1 MACPISGVLIWR
13 RRVLEVSKKHKLAVL
28 VAFLSLVI
36 PARLFAKGVITK
48 ITIEGANLKI
58 PIEITDFRDFKGV
71 GYSPWAGPGVW
82 VNGRSAD
89 RRVHH

>member
-1 MACPISGVLIWR
+1 
-13 RRVLEVSKKHKLAVL
+13 
-28 VAFLSLVI
+28 
-36 PARLFAKGVITK
+36 
-48 ITIEGANLKI
+48 
-58 PIEITDFRDFKGV
+58 V